1 MRRMRL
7 AASVFVAVMGF
18 ACQAAAAERLFPDAT
33 ETDDQLMQLYDGEGD
48 LCLRN
53 PSRDVRVAVACKAMT
68 IYGIALNERGWCY
81 GRENEANAEK
91 DWHRCG
97 ADSDRF
103 ELDRL
108 TDFGR

>member
-1 MRRMRL
+1 
-7 AASVFVAVMGF
+7 MGF

-33 ETDDQLMQLYDGEGD
+33 ETDDQLKQLYDGEGD